1 MTAGFVVKAA
11 LLLTDKRTWKVIGA
25 IAAGIGAAH
34 RHAGGHPDR
43 GV

>member
-11 LLLTDKRTWKVIGA
+11 LLLTDKRTWKVIG
-25 IAAGIGAAH
+25 GHSGWDCAAH